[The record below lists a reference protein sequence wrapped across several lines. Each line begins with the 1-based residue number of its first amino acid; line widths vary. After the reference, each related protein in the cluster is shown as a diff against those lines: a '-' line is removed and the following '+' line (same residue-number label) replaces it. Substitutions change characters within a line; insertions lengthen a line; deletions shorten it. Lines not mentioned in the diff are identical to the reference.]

1 MAIDGD
7 TADFVFGA
15 RNFLS
20 VSARSALC
28 DGVKFCWR
36 DGFVRPANR
45 SLAHNSS
52 TDFERAA
59 FNVVD
64 EAPAFIN
71 LRAIW
76 VESAEAIIPH

>member
-1 MAIDGD
+1 MAIDRD
-7 TADFVFGA
+7 TVDFVFGA

-20 VSARSALC
+20 VSARSAPC

-36 DGFVRPANR
+36 DGFVRPANH

-52 TDFERAA
+52 ADFERAA

-64 EAPAFIN
+64 EASAFIN